1 MNEQEI
7 ELLQI
12 RLHEINSFFPY
23 EKNSYH
29 YLYNRLF
36 HTSYPYDKG
45 FKASPSHHALYH
57 ELIQYKRFYSIEDTC
72 LQTYSSTLFLDK
84 EQGYNSCK

>member
-1 MNEQEI
+1 MNPQEI

-29 YLYNRLF
+29 YLYNHLF
-36 HTSYPYDKG
+36 YTSYPYEEG
-45 FKASPSHHALYH
+45 FKPSLHHRNLYK
-57 ELIQYKRFYSIEDTC
+57 ELIQQKRFYSIDV
-72 LQTYSSTLFLDK
+72 LLKPDQS
-84 EQGYNSCK
+84 

>member
-1 MNEQEI
+1 MNDSEI

-29 YLYNRLF
+29 YLYNQLF
-36 HTSYPYDKG
+36 HTTYPYDTG
-45 FKASPSHHALYH
+45 FKPSLHHMNLYK
-57 ELIQYKRFYSIEDTC
+57 ELVQYQRFYSIKVRVP
-72 LQTYSSTLFLDK
+72 FLKQEALWEPD
-84 EQGYNSCK
+84 QSV

>member
-1 MNEQEI
+1 MNNSEI

-29 YLYNRLF
+29 YLYNHLF
-36 HTSYPYDKG
+36 HTSYLYDEG
-45 FKASPSHHALYH
+45 FKPSPYHNNLYK
-57 ELIQYKRFYSIEDTC
+57 ELVQQKRFYSIKEHVP
-72 LQTYSSTLFLDK
+72 FLKQEALWEPD
-84 EQGYNSCK
+84 QSV

>member
-1 MNEQEI
+1 MNTKEI

-29 YLYNRLF
+29 YLYNQLF
-36 HTSYPYDKG
+36 HTTYPYENG
-45 FKASPSHHALYH
+45 FKPSLYH
-57 ELIQYKRFYSIEDTC
+57 RNLYKELVQQKRFYSKEC
-72 LQTYSSTLFLDK
+72 VPFLKQEALWEPD
-84 EQGYNSCK
+84 QSV

>member
-1 MNEQEI
+1 MNDSEI

-29 YLYNRLF
+29 YLYNHLF
-36 HTSYPYDKG
+36 YTTYPYDDG
-45 FKASPSHHALYH
+45 FKPSLYH
-57 ELIQYKRFYSIEDTC
+57 TNLYKELIQQKRFYSIKEHVP
-72 LQTYSSTLFLDK
+72 FLKQEALWEPD
-84 EQGYNSCK
+84 QSV

>member
-1 MNEQEI
+1 MNPQEI

-29 YLYNRLF
+29 YLYNHLF
-36 HTSYPYDKG
+36 HTKYPYEEG
-45 FKASPSHHALYH
+45 FKPAPYHTTLYK
-57 ELIQYKRFYSIEDTC
+57 ELVQQKRFYSPV
-72 LQTYSSTLFLDK
+72 LLKL
-84 EQGYNSCK
+84 